1 MLRCLDLTM
10 STNRLLIY
18 FLAFVWVA
26 CNKNEATEDFALQL
40 PKHFP
45 EPTYDL
51 KKNPVT
57 KDGFELGKKLFFDPR
72 LSSTGQ
78 ISCGDCHQQY
88 AGFAHADHA
97 VSHGIFDRNG
107 KRNAQH
113 LVNLIYQ
120 KDFFWDGGV
129 NDMDVLSLRPL
140 LDTLEMGN
148 TVSQVLYTLNR
159 LPEYQTAFK
168 KAFPQHKDSI
178 NTTLFLKALSQFMAS
193 LISANSPYDRYVL
206 GEEQAI
212 SESAKRGLK
221 IFRSKCSTCHAEPLL
236 TDRSFRSNGLP
247 HVQDIGRAEITLNS
261 SDHYHFKVPSLRNLT
276 LTSPYMHD
284 GRFVTIEEV
293 IDFYSEKISSEPHV
307 DPILRDLP
315 GGGYQFTPEEKSDLK
330 AFLYTLTDKEFSTNK
345 KFNP

>member
-1 MLRCLDLTM
+1 MFTR
-10 STNRLLIY
+10 RFFIYLLAI
-18 FLAFVWVA
+18 AWVA
-26 CNKNEATEDFALQL
+26 CNKNEGKDDFALQL

-57 KDGFELGKKLFFDPR
+57 KEGFELGKKLFFDPR

-97 VSHGIFDRNG
+97 VSHGIFDRDG
-107 KRNAQH
+107 KRNALH

-129 NDMDVLSLRPL
+129 NNMDALSIRPL
-140 LDTLEMGN
+140 VDTLEMGN

-168 KAFPQHKDSI
+168 KAFPNHQDSI
-178 NTTLFLKALSQFMAS
+178 NSTLFLKALSQFMAS

-206 GEEQAI
+206 GEEHAI
-212 SESAKRGLK
+212 SEAAKKGLK
-221 IFRSKCSTCHAEPLL
+221 IFRTNCSTCHAEPLL

-247 HVQDIGRAEITLNS
+247 NVKDIGRAEVSLNPA
-261 SDHYHFKVPSLRNLT
+261 DNYHFKVPSLRNLT

-284 GRFVTIEEV
+284 GRFTKIEEV
-293 IDFYSEKISSEPHV
+293 INFYSEKISSEPHV

-315 GGGYQFTPEEKSDLK
+315 QGGFQFTPEEKNDLK

-345 KFNP
+345 NFYP